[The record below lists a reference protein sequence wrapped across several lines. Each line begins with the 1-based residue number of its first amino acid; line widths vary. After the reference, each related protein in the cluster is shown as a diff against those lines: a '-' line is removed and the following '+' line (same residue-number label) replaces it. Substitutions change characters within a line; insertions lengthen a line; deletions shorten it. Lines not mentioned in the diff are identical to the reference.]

1 MRVVTRL
8 SLGSGLLVGLLVAVI
23 VVQSIE
29 IRRLVAAT
37 STLAGV
43 TFETGSTSLE
53 LARQVDRLDEYTRKL
68 FVTGDAD
75 YAGKAAEARD
85 AAAATL
91 ARLAGLELSEGER
104 AAVASLEQAWL
115 DLPLAADPANLLAAV
130 GRASQ
135 GEALERALAAIDA
148 VRTRNQVVLEANQ
161 VAIARLVERSAA
173 AGAAATRLS
182 VLSTLAAIVLAA
194 VAVVL
199 TVRSISVPLRRL
211 TEVTRAVAGG
221 ALESRVEVAGND
233 EFARLADDFN
243 AMVRRLDE
251 LDRLKRDFVSHVSHE
266 LKTPLAAMQETTRL
280 LLDEAPGPLTAK
292 QRRLLELTL
301 QSARRLAAMIRNL
314 LDLSRLEAGAMDYDR
329 KPWTLEELVVPAA
342 AELEAWARERG
353 VGVEVRVE
361 QSSAEVRCDRDRI
374 VQVVQNLLDNAVK
387 FSLSG
392 STVVVRARVL
402 DEAADPPRR
411 AEVAVADHGP
421 GIPPEER
428 SRVFERFRQLAGGRR
443 RANAGVGLGL
453 AICREIVEAHG
464 GEIVIAD
471 NPGGG
476 TLVRF
481 TLAMAG
487 THD

>member
-1 MRVVTRL
+1 
-8 SLGSGLLVGLLVAVI
+8 
-23 VVQSIE
+23 
-29 IRRLVAAT
+29 
-37 STLAGV
+37 
-43 TFETGSTSLE
+43 
-53 LARQVDRLDEYTRKL
+53 
-68 FVTGDAD
+68 
-75 YAGKAAEARD
+75 
-85 AAAATL
+85 
-91 ARLAGLELSEGER
+91 
-104 AAVASLEQAWL
+104 
-115 DLPLAADPANLLAAV
+115 
-130 GRASQ
+130 
-135 GEALERALAAIDA
+135 
-148 VRTRNQVVLEANQ
+148 
-161 VAIARLVERSAA
+161 
-173 AGAAATRLS
+173 

-221 ALESRVEVAGND
+221 ALETRVEVEGND

-329 KPWTLEELVVPAA
+329 RPWTLEELVVPAA

-361 QSSAEVRCDRDRI
+361 QPSGEVPCDRDRI

-387 FSLSG
+387 FSPSG
-392 STVVVRARVL
+392 STVVVRARVV
-402 DEAADPPRR
+402 DEATDPPRR

-428 SRVFERFRQLAGGRR
+428 RRAFERFRQLAGGRR

-453 AICREIVEAHG
+453 AICRQIVEAHG

-476 TLVRF
+476 TVVQF
-481 TLAMAG
+481 TLDMAG
-487 THD
+487 PHD